1 MNINCKLKNWTWKLL
16 TYGSISAIALTRT
29 QGFACQSFSAL
40 AQVIPDA
47 TLGAE
52 SSLVNSSGSI
62 YQIDGGAIRG
72 GNLFHSFSNFSLPTG
87 STAYFNNSGIEN
99 IISRVTGTAIS
110 HIDGLIKANGTANLF
125 LINPNG
131 IVFGENTKLEIGGSF
146 TATTA
151 KAIKFADGNLFSA
164 TDTGSLP
171 LLTMS
176 VPVGVQWGT
185 GQPKSIINAGN
196 LAVASGQNLTLSAG
210 TIVSTGELRSPEGNL
225 ILTTILNSDNPAA
238 SLSELLALGSYN
250 PSLTATAEGL
260 AIGNSGIIVQPGNI
274 ALKNGVAQTATMT
287 AARDLQLVESQ
298 LQTTGNLQL
307 WAKHNLQVRDS
318 TANPVLIQ
326 AGGNLIIQGD
336 RAIDILALNH
346 PQTPFV
352 SAGNL
357 SLISDGIISGDAH
370 FTSGGNFTI
379 QNLAGEVGNF
389 LSIQDPIISANG
401 DVTFGNYTG
410 ASLKVEATGSII
422 ATGAINILMADAS
435 LLPAPIGSDSYILGS
450 NPSLILRA
458 GLTTLTNPANIP
470 ITVGVTNFTPAGS
483 SSGGKISVLGNII
496 TTNGGSA
503 ILEAAGNIN
512 TKDIKANGGN
522 ITLTSH
528 NGAIDTSAGTLNS
541 TAIFSD
547 AIAITAASNITL
559 GNIILAGV
567 VAAKDLNINSGGTIT
582 LTENSNIFRSG
593 TTMGSTGDIYLQA
606 AGDIV
611 FQNQTVIQNYIG
623 VVGEGGTVSLQAGGS
638 IIADQSNFFTDTIGL
653 GNAGS
658 VSFQA
663 NNSITLNNTNVS
675 SSARGT
681 ANAGNVSLTSQGAI
695 ALNNS
700 TIFSDTNG
708 TGNAGNVL
716 FQAGTNISLQ
726 GTLIYNNTLSQSG
739 NAGSI
744 SLEANDTI
752 SLFGTASNGK
762 TSGLSSSSEGSNA
775 GSGGDIKITTGTL
788 QLEDGAFL
796 NASTVSNSNGGNIT
810 VNVSNLNLL
819 SGGQILATTTGNGAA
834 GKIAVNA
841 TDSITISGNDSTYAS
856 RLASLGT
863 NNVPND
869 GAASIIS
876 VFSTGI
882 GNAGD
887 IGITTSTLSLNNGAQ
902 LSARSSGGGN
912 AGSINLDVNQLSL
925 NNATITA
932 STSQQGQG
940 GTININAQDAVT
952 LENQS
957 QILAQSSGTGKA
969 GNLQITT
976 KEFSANNSQV
986 EVSSKASGEGGT
998 LTINATKIFLDNQS
1012 QLVADTAAS
1021 DGGNIN
1027 LVASDY
1033 LLMRHNSLISASA
1046 GGTGNGGNLNINSSF
1061 VIAVPSENSDITA
1074 NAFQGSGGNITIS
1087 TTAIYGLTYRSQLTS
1102 RSDITA
1108 SSAYGVSG
1116 TVTINALAI
1125 DASRALTVLPS
1136 QLGKEK
1142 SLEGDRCQVDANSNT
1157 SQFIITGK
1165 GGLPINPYESLN
1177 SDTLAINWL
1186 DRNSSGVGKPELT
1199 ANPPAITKIEN
1210 SPSPLVEAQGLQ
1222 IRQGKVMLVANTAE
1236 VNPSSSW
1243 QRVATCQAGQNGF

>member
-1 MNINCKLKNWTWKLL
+1 MNINCKQKKWTWKLWA
-16 TYGSISAIALTRT
+16 YGSISAI
-29 QGFACQSFSAL
+29 ACQSFSAL

-131 IVFGENTKLEIGGSF
+131 IVFGENAKLEIGGSF

-151 KAIKFADGNLFSA
+151 KAIKFADGNFFSA
-164 TDTGSLP
+164 TDTGSVP

-238 SLSELLALGSYN
+238 SLSKLLALGSYN
-250 PSLTATAEGL
+250 PSLNPTAEGL
-260 AIGNSGIIVQPGNI
+260 AMGNSGMIVQPGNI
-274 ALKNGVAQTATMT
+274 ALKNGVAQTATIT

-370 FTSGGNFTI
+370 FSSGGNFTI
-379 QNLAGEVGNF
+379 QNLAGGVGNF

-422 ATGAINILMADAS
+422 ATGAINILMADGS
-435 LLPAPIGSDSYILGS
+435 LLPAPIGSDAYILGS

-470 ITVGVTNFTPAGS
+470 ITVGATNFIPAGS
-483 SSGGKISVLGNII
+483 SSGGKISVSGNI

-522 ITLTSH
+522 ITLTSR

-567 VAAKDLNINSGGTIT
+567 VGAKDLNINSGGTIT

-593 TTMGSTGDIYLQA
+593 TTIGSTGDIYLQA

-611 FQNQTVIQNYIG
+611 FQNNTVIQNYIG
-623 VVGEGGTVSLQAGGS
+623 GMGEGGVVSLQAGGS
-638 IIADQSNFFTDTIGL
+638 IIADGSKFSTDTIGL

-663 NNSITLNNTNVS
+663 NNSITLNNTTIS

-681 ANAGNVSLTSQGAI
+681 ANAGNVALTSKGAI

-716 FQAGTNISLQ
+716 FQAATNISLQ

-744 SLEANDTI
+744 SLQANDTI

-841 TDSITISGNDSTYAS
+841 TDSITISGNDATYAS

-863 NNVPND
+863 SNVPND

-952 LENQS
+952 LANES
-957 QILAQSSGTGKA
+957 QIVAQSSGTGKA

-976 KEFSANNSQV
+976 EEFSANNSQV

-1012 QLVADTAAS
+1012 QLVAETAAS

-1125 DASRALTVLPS
+1125 DPSRALTALPS

-1142 SLEGDRCQVDANSNT
+1142 SLEGDRCQVDANSDT

-1186 DRNSSGVGKPELT
+1186 EGNSSGVGKPELT
-1199 ANPPAITKIEN
+1199 ANPPPITKIEN
-1210 SPSPLVEAQGLQ
+1210 PPSPLVEAQGWQ
-1222 IRQGKVMLVANTAE
+1222 VRQGKVMLVANTSE

>member
-1 MNINCKLKNWTWKLL
+1 MNINCKQKKWTWKLL
-16 TYGSISAIALTRT
+16 TYGSISAIA
-29 QGFACQSFSAL
+29 CQSFSAL
-40 AQVIPDA
+40 AQVTPDA

-131 IVFGENTKLEIGGSF
+131 IVFGENAKLEIGGSF

-151 KAIKFADGNLFSA
+151 KAIKFADGNFFSA
-164 TDTGSLP
+164 TDTGSVP

-185 GQPKSIINAGN
+185 EQPKSIINAGN

-274 ALKNGVAQTATMT
+274 ALKNGVAQTATIT
-287 AARDLQLVESQ
+287 AARDLQLVESK
-298 LQTTGNLQL
+298 LQTSGNLQL

-379 QNLAGEVGNF
+379 QNLAGGVGDF
-389 LSIQDPIISANG
+389 RSIQDPIISANG

-422 ATGAINILMADAS
+422 ATGAINILMADGS

-470 ITVGVTNFTPAGS
+470 ITVGATNFIPAGS
-483 SSGGKISVLGNII
+483 SSGGKISVLGNI

-512 TKDIKANGGN
+512 TKDITANGGN

-528 NGAIDTSAGTLNS
+528 NGAIDTSAGSLNS
-541 TAIFSD
+541 SGILSD

-567 VAAKDLNINSGGTIT
+567 VGAKDLNINSGGTIT

-593 TTMGSTGDIYLQA
+593 TTIGSTGDIYLQA

-611 FQNQTVIQNYIG
+611 LKNNTVIKNYIG
-623 VVGEGGTVSLQAGGS
+623 GMGEGGVVSLQAGGS
-638 IIADQSNFFTDTIGL
+638 IIADGSQFSTDTIGL

-663 NNSITLNNTNVS
+663 KDSITLNNTTIS

-716 FQAGTNISLQ
+716 FDAGTNISLQ
-726 GTLIYNNTLSQSG
+726 GTLIYNNTFSQSG
-739 NAGSI
+739 NAGNI
-744 SLEANDTI
+744 SLQANDTI

-762 TSGLSSSSEGSNA
+762 TSGLSSSSEGSNT

-788 QLEDGAFL
+788 QLQDGAFL

-841 TDSITISGNDSTYAS
+841 TDSITISGNDPTYAS
-856 RLASLGT
+856 RLASLGKS
-863 NNVPND
+863 NVPND
-869 GAASIIS
+869 GAGSIIS

-887 IGITTSTLSLNNGAQ
+887 IGITSSNLSLSNGAQ

-940 GTININAQDAVT
+940 GTININAQNTVT
-952 LENQS
+952 LENQGL
-957 QILAQSSGTGKA
+957 IVAQSSGTGKA
-969 GNLQITT
+969 GNLQISTG
-976 KEFSANNSQV
+976 EFSANNSQV
-986 EVSSKASGEGGT
+986 EVSSKATGEGGT
-998 LTINATKIFLDNQS
+998 LSISASTIFLDNQS
-1012 QLVADTAAS
+1012 KLVAETAAS

-1046 GGTGNGGNLNINSSF
+1046 GGKGNGGNLNINSSF

-1074 NAFQGSGGNITIS
+1074 NAVQGSGGNITIS

-1125 DASRALTVLPS
+1125 DPSRALTALPS

-1142 SLEGDRCQVDANSNT
+1142 SLEGDRCQADANSDT

-1199 ANPPAITKIEN
+1199 TNPPPITKIEN
-1210 SPSPLVEAQGLQ
+1210 PPSPLVEAQGLQ
-1222 IRQGKVMLVANTAE
+1222 VRQGKVMLVANTAE

>member
-1 MNINCKLKNWTWKLL
+1 MNINCKQKKWTWKLL
-16 TYGSISAIALTRT
+16 TYGSISAIA
-29 QGFACQSFSAL
+29 CQSFSAI

-99 IISRVTGTAIS
+99 IISRVTGTSIS

-131 IVFGENTKLEIGGSF
+131 IVFGENAKLEIGGSF

-151 KAIKFADGNLFSA
+151 KAIKFADGNFFSA
-164 TDTGSLP
+164 TDTGSVP

-250 PSLTATAEGL
+250 PSLNPTAEGL

-274 ALKNGVAQTATMT
+274 ALKTGFAQTATMT
-287 AARDLQLVESQ
+287 AARDLQLVETQ

-379 QNLAGEVGNF
+379 QNLAGGVGDF

-422 ATGAINILMADAS
+422 ATGAINILIADGS

-470 ITVGVTNFTPAGS
+470 ITVGVTNFIPAGS
-483 SSGGKISVLGNII
+483 SSGGKISVLGNI

-503 ILEAAGNIN
+503 ILEATGNIN
-512 TKDIKANGGN
+512 TKDIKVNGGN

-528 NGAIDTSAGTLNS
+528 NGAIDTSAGSLNS
-541 TAIFSD
+541 SGILSD

-559 GNIILAGV
+559 GNITLDGTIG
-567 VAAKDLNINSGGTIT
+567 AKDLNINSGGTIT
-582 LTENSNIFRSG
+582 LTENSNISRSG
-593 TTMGSTGDIYLQA
+593 TTIGSTGDIYLQA

-611 FQNQTVIQNYIG
+611 FKNNTVIQNYIG
-623 VVGEGGTVSLQAGGS
+623 GMGEGGVVSLQAGGS
-638 IIADQSNFFTDTIGL
+638 IISDGSQFSTDTIGL

-663 NNSITLNNTNVS
+663 KDSITLNNTTIS

-681 ANAGNVSLTSQGAI
+681 ANAGNVSLTSKGAI

-716 FQAGTNISLQ
+716 FQAATNISLQ
-726 GTLIYNNTLSQSG
+726 GTLIYNNTFSQSG
-739 NAGSI
+739 NAGNI
-744 SLEANDTI
+744 SLQANDTI

-762 TSGLSSSSEGSNA
+762 TSGLSSSSEGMNS

-788 QLEDGAFL
+788 QLQDGAFL

-819 SGGQILATTTGNGAA
+819 SGGQILATTTGSGAA

-841 TDSITISGNDSTYAS
+841 TDSITISGTDPTYAS
-856 RLASLGT
+856 RLASLGKS
-863 NNVPND
+863 NVPND

-940 GTININAQDAVT
+940 GTININAQNTVT
-952 LENQS
+952 LENQGL
-957 QILAQSSGTGKA
+957 IVAQSSGTGKA

-976 KEFSANNSQV
+976 GEFSANNSQV
-986 EVSSKASGEGGT
+986 EVSSKATGEGGT
-998 LTINATKIFLDNQS
+998 LSISASTIFLDNQS
-1012 QLVADTAAS
+1012 KLFAETAAS

-1046 GGTGNGGNLNINSSF
+1046 GGKGNGGNLNINSSF

-1074 NAFQGSGGNITIS
+1074 NAVQGSGGNITIS

-1125 DASRALTVLPS
+1125 DPSRALTALPS

-1142 SLEGDRCQVDANSNT
+1142 SLESDRCQADANSDT

-1186 DRNSSGVGKPELT
+1186 DRNSSGVGKTELT
-1199 ANPPAITKIEN
+1199 TNPPPITKIEN

-1222 IRQGKVMLVANTAE
+1222 VRQGKVMLVANTAE

-1243 QRVATCQAGQNGF
+1243 QRVATCKAGQNGF

>member
-1 MNINCKLKNWTWKLL
+1 MNINCKQKKWTWKLWA
-16 TYGSISAIALTRT
+16 YGSISAI
-29 QGFACQSFSAL
+29 ACQSFSAL
-40 AQVIPDA
+40 AQVTPDA

-72 GNLFHSFSNFSLPTG
+72 GNLFHSFSDFSLPTG

-110 HIDGLIKANGTANLF
+110 HIDGLIKANGTSNLF

-131 IVFGENTKLEIGGSF
+131 IVFGENAKLEIGGSF

-151 KAIKFADGNLFSA
+151 KAIKFADGNFFSA
-164 TDTGSLP
+164 TDMGSVP

-196 LAVASGQNLTLSAG
+196 LSVASEQNLTLSAG

-260 AIGNSGIIVQPGNI
+260 AMGNSGIIVQPGNI
-274 ALKNGVAQTATMT
+274 ALKNGIAQTATMT

-298 LQTTGNLQL
+298 LQTSGNLQL

-357 SLISDGIISGDAH
+357 SLISDGVISGDAH

-379 QNLAGEVGNF
+379 QNLAGGVGDF

-422 ATGAINILMADAS
+422 ATGAINILIADAS
-435 LLPAPIGSDSYILGS
+435 LLPAPIGSDAYILGS

-458 GLTTLTNPANIP
+458 GLTTLTNSANIP
-470 ITVGVTNFTPAGS
+470 TTIGPTNFIPAGS
-483 SSGGKISVLGNII
+483 SSSGKISVLGNI

-522 ITLTSH
+522 ITLTSR
-528 NGAIDTSAGTLNS
+528 NGAIDTSAGSLNS
-541 TAIFSD
+541 SGILSD

-559 GNIILAGV
+559 GNIILAG
-567 VAAKDLNINSGGTIT
+567 AIGAKDLNINSGGTIT

-593 TTMGSTGDIYLQA
+593 TTIGSTGDIYLQA

-611 FQNQTVIQNYIG
+611 FQNNTVIQNYIG
-623 VVGEGGTVSLQAGGS
+623 GMGEGGVVSLQAGGS
-638 IIADQSNFFTDTIGL
+638 IIADGSKFSTDTIGL

-663 NNSITLNNTNVS
+663 NNSITLNNTTIS

-681 ANAGNVSLTSQGAI
+681 ANAGNVALTSKGAI

-700 TIFSDTNG
+700 TIFSDTRG

-716 FQAGTNISLQ
+716 FQAATNISLQ

-739 NAGSI
+739 NAGNI
-744 SLEANDTI
+744 SLQANDTI

-762 TSGLSSSSEGSNA
+762 TSGLSSNSEGSNT

-788 QLEDGAFL
+788 QLQDGAFL

-819 SGGQILATTTGNGAA
+819 SGGQILATTTGSGAA
-834 GKIAVNA
+834 GKIAVNV
-841 TDSITISGNDSTYAS
+841 TDSITISGNDPTYAS
-856 RLASLGT
+856 RLASLGKS
-863 NNVPND
+863 NVPND
-869 GAASIIS
+869 GAGSIIS
-876 VFSTGI
+876 VLSTGI

-887 IGITTSTLSLNNGAQ
+887 IGITTSTLSLSNGSQ

-940 GTININAQDAVT
+940 GTININAQNTVT
-952 LENQS
+952 LENQGL
-957 QILAQSSGTGKA
+957 IVAQSSGTGKA
-969 GNLQITT
+969 GNLQISTG
-976 KEFSANNSQV
+976 EFSANNNSQV

-1012 QLVADTAAS
+1012 KLFAETAAS

-1074 NAFQGSGGNITIS
+1074 NAVQGSGGNITIS
-1087 TTAIYGLTYRSQLTS
+1087 TTAIYGLTYRAQLTS

-1125 DASRALTVLPS
+1125 DPSRALTALPS

-1142 SLEGDRCQVDANSNT
+1142 SLESDRCQADANSDT

-1186 DRNSSGVGKPELT
+1186 DGNSSGVGKTELT

-1210 SPSPLVEAQGLQ
+1210 PPSPLVEAQGLQ
-1222 IRQGKVMLVANTAE
+1222 VRQGKVMLVANTSE

-1243 QRVATCQAGQNGF
+1243 QRVATCKAGQNGF

>member
-1 MNINCKLKNWTWKLL
+1 MNINCKQKKWTWKLWA
-16 TYGSISAIALTRT
+16 YCSISAI
-29 QGFACQSFSAL
+29 ACQSFSAL

-52 SSLVNSSGSI
+52 SSLVNSSGGI

-131 IVFGENTKLEIGGSF
+131 IVFGENAKLEIGGSF

-164 TDTGSLP
+164 TDTGSVP

-250 PSLTATAEGL
+250 PSLNPTAEGL
-260 AIGNSGIIVQPGNI
+260 ATGNSGIIVQPGNI
-274 ALKNGVAQTATMT
+274 ALKNGVAQTATIT

-298 LQTTGNLQL
+298 LQTSGNLQL

-346 PQTPFV
+346 PETPFV

-379 QNLAGEVGNF
+379 QNLAGGVGDF

-422 ATGAINILMADAS
+422 ATGAINILIADAS
-435 LLPAPIGSDSYILGS
+435 LLPAPIGSDAYILGS

-470 ITVGVTNFTPAGS
+470 ITVGATNFTPAGS
-483 SSGGKISVLGNII
+483 SSSGKISVLGNI

-503 ILEAAGNIN
+503 ILEATGNIN

-522 ITLTSH
+522 INLTSH
-528 NGAIDTSAGTLNS
+528 NGAIDTSAGSLNS
-541 TAIFSD
+541 SGILSD

-559 GNIILAGV
+559 GNITLSGTV
-567 VAAKDLNINSGGTIT
+567 GAKDLNINSGGTIT

-593 TTMGSTGDIYLQA
+593 TTIGSTGDIYLQA

-611 FQNQTVIQNYIG
+611 LKNNTVIKNYIG
-623 VVGEGGTVSLQAGGS
+623 GMGEGGVVSLQAGGS
-638 IIADQSNFFTDTIGL
+638 IIADGSQFSTDTIGL

-663 NNSITLNNTNVS
+663 KDSITLNNTTIS

-681 ANAGNVSLTSQGAI
+681 ANAGNVALTSQGAI

-716 FQAGTNISLQ
+716 FDAGTNISLQ
-726 GTLIYNNTLSQSG
+726 GTLIYNNTFSQSG
-739 NAGSI
+739 NAGNI
-744 SLEANDTI
+744 SLQANDTI

-788 QLEDGAFL
+788 QLQDGAFL

-819 SGGQILATTTGNGAA
+819 SGGQILATTTGSGAA

-856 RLASLGT
+856 RLASLGKS
-863 NNVPND
+863 NVPND

-940 GTININAQDAVT
+940 GTININAKNTVT
-952 LENQS
+952 LENQGL
-957 QILAQSSGTGKA
+957 IVAQSSGTGKA

-976 KEFSANNSQV
+976 GEFSANNSQV
-986 EVSSKASGEGGT
+986 EVSSKATGEGGT
-998 LTINATKIFLDNQS
+998 LSISASTIFLDNQS
-1012 QLVADTAAS
+1012 KLFAETAAS

-1074 NAFQGSGGNITIS
+1074 NAVQGSGGNITIS

-1125 DASRALTVLPS
+1125 DPSRALTALPS

-1142 SLEGDRCQVDANSNT
+1142 SLESDRCQVDANSDT

-1186 DRNSSGVGKPELT
+1186 DGNSSGVGKTELT
-1199 ANPPAITKIEN
+1199 VNPPPITKIEN
-1210 SPSPLVEAQGLQ
+1210 PPSPLVEAQGLQ
-1222 IRQGKVMLVANTAE
+1222 VRQGKVMLVANTAE

-1243 QRVATCQAGQNGF
+1243 QRVATCKAGQNGF